1 MGDECPMTV
10 PAGGFVSISAGGY
23 ACWTAVGAVIVS
35 VGEGAIKLGRVGAPP
50 HEVMIKLINRRQFTV
65 RVMRIFVINP
75 QELMKSSTNFIIH
88 LMVVE
93 NQKRTRSRVL
103 F

>member
-1 MGDECPMTV
+1 MLAHLTRSHINPEYGNLMLSKVCV
-10 PAGGFVSISAGGY
+10 YKSQFKVY
-23 ACWTAVGAVIVS
+23 